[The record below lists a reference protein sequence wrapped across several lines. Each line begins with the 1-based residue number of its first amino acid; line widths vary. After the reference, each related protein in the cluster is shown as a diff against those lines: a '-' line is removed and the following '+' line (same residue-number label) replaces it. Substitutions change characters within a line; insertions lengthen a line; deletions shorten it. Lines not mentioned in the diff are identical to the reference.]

1 MRLKGI
7 YIPNITPFTSR
18 GEINYGSLE
27 NLLES
32 WIKAGISGLVV
43 NASTGEAPYLN
54 RDEMMQIAKFIV
66 DKADGRIDIISGTG
80 AMGTRETVE
89 LTKDAAEAGVDA
101 ALIVT
106 PFFYK
111 PSSDEIFQH
120 FSEVLNTVDLPVIL
134 YNVPKFTGYSTK
146 PEVVARISEEHS
158 NLVGIKDSSGNPGNM
173 SEVIRLCGNRID
185 CLSGSADMILPTLML
200 GGKGAIVAVANVIP
214 GRCVNLY
221 DAFMSGNMEDA
232 GNYQIIASHVNDILV
247 RRNPQIAAIKAALN
261 QKGYDAGIP
270 RKPLTHLN
278 KEKRDQIKE
287 KLKKY
292 YKPEA

>member
-1 MRLKGI
+1 MRFKGI
-7 YIPNITPFTSR
+7 YIPNVTPFTSK
-18 GEINYGSLE
+18 GEINYDSLE

-32 WIKAGISGLVV
+32 WIKAGVSGLVV

-54 RDEMMQIAKFIV
+54 RDEMMQIARFIV
-66 DKADGRIDIISGTG
+66 DKTDGRIDVISGTG
-80 AMGTRETVE
+80 AMGTRETME
-89 LTKDAAEAGVDA
+89 LTTDAKEAGVDA
-101 ALIVT
+101 ALVVN
-106 PFFYK
+106 PFFYR

-120 FSEVLNTVDLPVIL
+120 FSKLLNTVDLPVIL
-134 YNVPKFTGYSTK
+134 YNVPKFTGYSIK

-173 SEVIRLCGNRID
+173 SEVIRLCGERID

-214 GRCVNLY
+214 ERCVNLY
-221 DAFMSGNMEDA
+221 NAFIRGDMEEA

-247 RRNPQIAAIKAALN
+247 RRNPQIAAIKAALK

-270 RKPLTHLN
+270 RKPLTPLN
-278 KEKRDQIKE
+278 KEKEDEIKE
-287 KLKKY
+287 TLREY
-292 YKPEA
+292 YKPEG